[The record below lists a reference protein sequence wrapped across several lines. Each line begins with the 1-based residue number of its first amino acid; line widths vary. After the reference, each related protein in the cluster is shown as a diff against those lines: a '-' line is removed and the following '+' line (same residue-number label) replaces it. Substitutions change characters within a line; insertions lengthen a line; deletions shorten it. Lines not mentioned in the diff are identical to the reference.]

1 MSHITSN
8 WKEGI
13 MNMYQTCIFD
23 LYGTLVDIHTDENSD
38 ELWEKMALFY
48 GFYGA
53 CYEGREMKAAY
64 NAIVQ
69 KMEKGKEGIRRDSH
83 ESFPE
88 IQIEDVFQKLFEVKG
103 AAADRTLAVH
113 AGQFFRVLSMEY
125 IRLYEGT
132 EDMLKALHS
141 SGRKLYLLSNA
152 QRIFTEYEM
161 RALDIFKYFDA
172 VYISSDYEFKK
183 PDVRFFEK
191 LLQDQNVDRS
201 SAIMIGNDGICD
213 IRGAREAGLHTLYI
227 HSNISPQEPMPE
239 ADYVLENMNMDQVK
253 DILLFK

>member
-1 MSHITSN
+1 
-8 WKEGI
+8 
-13 MNMYQTCIFD
+13 MYQTCIFD
-23 LYGTLVDIHTDENSD
+23 LYGTLVDIHTDEDSD
-38 ELWEKMALFY
+38 QLWEKMALFY

-53 CYEGREMKAAY
+53 CYEAGEMKAAY
-64 NAIVQ
+64 KAIVQ
-69 KMEKGKEGIRRDSH
+69 KMEKGKEGFRRDSH

-88 IQIEDVFQKLFEVKG
+88 IRIEDVFQALFEAKG
-103 AAADRTLAVH
+103 VATDRILAVH

-132 EDMLKALHS
+132 EEMLKALRS
-141 SGRKLYLLSNA
+141 SGKKLYLLSNA

-172 VYISSDYEFKK
+172 IYISSDYEFKK
-183 PDVRFFEK
+183 PDVRFFKK
-191 LLQDQNVDRS
+191 LLQDQNVDVS

-213 IRGAREAGLHTLYI
+213 VRGAREAGLRTLYI

-239 ADYVLENMNMDQVK
+239 ADYVLEDMDMEEVK
-253 DILLFK
+253 HILLSQN

>member
-1 MSHITSN
+1 
-8 WKEGI
+8 
-13 MNMYQTCIFD
+13 MYQTFIFD
-23 LYGTLVDIHTDENSD
+23 LYGTLVDIHTDEDSD
-38 ELWEKMALFY
+38 KLWEKMALFY

-53 CYEGREMKAAY
+53 CYDAGEMKKAY
-64 NAIVQ
+64 GDIVQ
-69 KMEKGKEGIRRDSH
+69 TMQKGREGIRRDSH

-88 IQIEDVFQKLFEVKG
+88 IQIEDVFQTLFEVKDV
-103 AAADRTLAVH
+103 AADRTLSIH

-132 EDMLKALHS
+132 EDMLKALRS
-141 SGRKLYLLSNA
+141 SGKKLYLLSNA

-172 VYISSDYEFKK
+172 IYISSDYEFKK

-191 LLQDQNVDRS
+191 LLKDQKVDVS

-213 IRGAREAGLHTLYI
+213 VKGAREAGLHTLYI
-227 HSNISPQEPMPE
+227 HSNISPEEPVPE
-239 ADYVLENMNMDQVK
+239 ADYVLEYVDMEKVK
-253 DILLFK
+253 QILLQA

>member
-1 MSHITSN
+1 
-8 WKEGI
+8 
-13 MNMYQTCIFD
+13 MYQTCIFD
-23 LYGTLVDIHTDENSD
+23 LYGTLVDIHTDEDSD
-38 ELWEKMALFY
+38 KLWEKMALFY

-53 CYEGREMKAAY
+53 CYKTEEMKAAY
-64 NAIVQ
+64 KAIVQ

-83 ESFPE
+83 EAFPE
-88 IQIEDVFQKLFEVKG
+88 IQIEDVFQALFEAKG
-103 AAADRTLAVH
+103 VEADRTLSVH

-132 EDMLKALHS
+132 EEMLKALKEN
-141 SGRKLYLLSNA
+141 RKKLYLLSNA

-172 VYISSDYEFKK
+172 IYISSDYEFKK

-191 LLQDQNVDRS
+191 LLRDQNVDVS

-213 IRGAREAGLHTLYI
+213 IKGAREAGLHTLYI
-227 HSNISPQEPMPE
+227 HSNISPKEPMPE
-239 ADYVLENMNMDQVK
+239 ADHVLENMDMKKVQQ
-253 DILLFK
+253 ILLQK